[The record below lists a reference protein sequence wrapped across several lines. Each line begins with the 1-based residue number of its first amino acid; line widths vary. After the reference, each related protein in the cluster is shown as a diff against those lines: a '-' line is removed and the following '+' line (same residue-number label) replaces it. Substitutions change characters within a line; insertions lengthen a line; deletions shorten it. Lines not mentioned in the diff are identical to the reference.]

1 MTENKLFGDAGEPTS
16 TRTKAQMPIDESIAK
31 DIIETYEERG
41 AFTLPVKKFNKL
53 CGYDTEKLRV
63 RQINSRLN
71 DQYGNL
77 LDDGMEFHIG
87 TNASNYKIQI
97 REVKVKEE

>member
-1 MTENKLFGDAGEPTS
+1 MTENKLFGEAGEPTGKR
-16 TRTKAQMPIDESIAK
+16 TRAQMPIDSSIAH
-31 DIIETYEERG
+31 DVIDTYQEKG

-71 DQYGNL
+71 DQHGEML
-77 LDDGMEFHIG
+77 EDGLEFHIG
-87 TNASNYKIQI
+87 TNGENYKLSI